1 MKCRQMKVE
10 EEEQKSGKLGIAE
23 GTGGFCP
30 APAEMRG
37 SGGHW
42 AHTGASSPIGADPPC
57 QHMALTGG
65 EDMRGKLNSIRLDAD
80 TIYIRGIWIKKE
92 FWQFLVL
99 ATGCLLPLLRLLLI
113 FRQKGR
119 AKIGPLH
126 PKPVLCIRRSLR
138 ETGVCIF

>member
-42 AHTGASSPIGADPPC
+42 AHTGASRPSLPANG
-57 QHMALTGG
+57 TN
-65 EDMRGKLNSIRLDAD
+65 RGRRYARKTNQ
-80 TIYIRGIWIKKE
+80 Y
-92 FWQFLVL
+92 Q
-99 ATGCLLPLLRLLLI
+99 TGCRYHIYQGNLD
-113 FRQKGR
+113 
-119 AKIGPLH
+119 
-126 PKPVLCIRRSLR
+126 
-138 ETGVCIF
+138 